1 MSARVLPRSL
11 GPALSAHRLTQRVLS
26 RDREDRGRYYYAAA
40 WEPSAHYLAK
50 LALAEQQASAE

>member
-1 MSARVLPRSL
+1 
-11 GPALSAHRLTQRVLS
+11 VLS